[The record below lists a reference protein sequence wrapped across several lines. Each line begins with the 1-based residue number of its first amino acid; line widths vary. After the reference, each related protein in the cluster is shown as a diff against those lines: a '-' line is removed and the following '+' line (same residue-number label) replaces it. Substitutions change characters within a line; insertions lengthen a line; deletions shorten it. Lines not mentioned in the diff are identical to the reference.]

1 VTAGLLLGVVFV
13 VLGVVAYSGRWKG
26 WMRVRRGFGSTIGFA
41 WLWLGAAFLA
51 AAIGLLVNPYS
62 PAAFAGLI
70 VLAAILLLVAIVGA
84 FWLPRFL
91 LPRWYLDARG
101 DATTKGGR
109 A

>member
-1 VTAGLLLGVVFV
+1 VTAGLLLGVAFL

-51 AAIGLLVNPYS
+51 AAIGLLANPYS
-62 PAAFAGLI
+62 PAAFAALI
-70 VLAAILLLVAIVGA
+70 GLAAILLLVAIVGA

>member
-1 VTAGLLLGVVFV
+1 MTAGLLLGVAFLI
-13 VLGVVAYSGRWKG
+13 LGVVAYSGRWKG

-51 AAIGLLVNPYS
+51 AAIGLLANPYS
-62 PAAFAGLI
+62 PAAFAVLI
-70 VLAAILLLVAIVGA
+70 GLAAILLLVAIVGA

>member
-101 DATTKGGR
+101 DAATKGGR

>member
-1 VTAGLLLGVVFV
+1 MTAGLLLGVVFL
-13 VLGVVAYSGRWKG
+13 VLGAVAYSGRWKG

-41 WLWLGAAFLA
+41 WLWLGAAFLT

-62 PAAFAGLI
+62 PAAFAALI
-70 VLAAILLLVAIVGA
+70 AVAAILLLVAIMGA

-91 LPRWYLDARG
+91 LPRWYRTWRG
-101 DATTKGGR
+101 DASTKGGQ

>member
-1 VTAGLLLGVVFV
+1 MTAGLLLGVAFL

-51 AAIGLLVNPYS
+51 AAIGLLANPYS
-62 PAAFAGLI
+62 PAAFAVLI
-70 VLAAILLLVAIVGA
+70 GLAAILLLVAIVGA

>member
-1 VTAGLLLGVVFV
+1 MTAGLLLGVVFL

-51 AAIGLLVNPYS
+51 ATIGLLANPYS
-62 PAAFAGLI
+62 PAAFAALI
-70 VLAAILLLVAIVGA
+70 GLAAILLLVAIVGA